1 MLAVVLYEVNDA
13 NTVSKLSTVRSKP
26 QLEVLTLLRIAVNI
40 DVLVL
45 VWPHWLEP
53 VDGVVGTLLFG
64 LVQGEGVDIR
74 EDSDLVG

>member
-45 VWPHWLEP
+45 V
-53 VDGVVGTLLFG
+53 
-64 LVQGEGVDIR
+64 
-74 EDSDLVG
+74 